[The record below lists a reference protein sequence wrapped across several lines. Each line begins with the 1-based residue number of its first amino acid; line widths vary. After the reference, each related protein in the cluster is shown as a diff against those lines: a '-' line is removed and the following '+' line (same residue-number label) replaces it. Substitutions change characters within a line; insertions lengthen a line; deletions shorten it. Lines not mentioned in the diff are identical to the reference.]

1 MIVSYQWLRDYVAF
15 DLTPAQLCEKLTTLG
30 LESYI
35 VSQHAPYLSEIIV
48 GEILECVRHPQSD
61 HLSICQVNIGADNP
75 QQIVC
80 GASNVAKGQHV
91 PVALPGAILPGGLE
105 IKPVK
110 LRGESSA
117 GMICSERELGLSDRH
132 EGILVLNPNTKIGM
146 SFTDY
151 LTGGDT
157 TIEIDITPNRP
168 DAMSHIGV
176 ARDLAALL
184 KADLVIP
191 IPVFEE
197 SLPATSSLVNITIDD
212 PKGCPRYASRVITGV
227 SIGPSPAWL
236 QERLQAVGL
245 RSINNVVD
253 AANFVLMETGHPLH
267 TFDFD
272 QLAGPEIIVRRA
284 RNAEEMTTLDG
295 KKRILNEEILLICDA
310 SKPVA
315 IAGIMG
321 GENSE
326 VTPATTN
333 ILIESAY
340 FNPITIRRGSKM
352 LGLSSEASK
361 RFERGADPNGVI
373 YALERLTGLI
383 QDLAGGKVSTGVL
396 DIYPVPIEK
405 HEVSLRHKVCNDLLG
420 VEISPESQ
428 CEFLTRLGMEILATS
443 SQVSRYSIPT
453 FRPDITRE
461 ADLIEEILRLY
472 GQNNIPVNDH
482 FKVGIQTTG
491 RSSVRF
497 RNDARE
503 LLVGLGY
510 HEIMSVSLVTENQHP
525 VIFGDEEAVELLN
538 PSSQEMTT
546 VRSSLMSG
554 IETTISFNL
563 RHRQTDLRIFEVG
576 QVSTLDAGSDT
587 GARETTHIAFA
598 LQGSARKKSWLDS
611 ELPAT
616 LFHLKG
622 DLAKIYCAITGTEP
636 VLEPVNHAV
645 LDHALVVKSGDMMIG
660 IMGEIPKARR
670 QKSDIQGSV
679 FYAELRTQELEELYW
694 AKEKRFQNF
703 SVYPVVERDL
713 SLVLDESISHFEIQ
727 KMIEEKG
734 GNSLHE
740 CYLYDLYQGNTIA
753 PGQKSLTFRLVFQ
766 NPDRTL
772 TEQEVDRS
780 FDRILRS
787 LKTDFNANLR

>member
-1 MIVSYQWLRDYVAF
+1 MIVSYHWLHDYVAF
-15 DLTPAQLCEKLTTLG
+15 DLTPEQLCEKLTTLG
-30 LESYI
+30 LESYV
-35 VSQHAPYLSEIIV
+35 VSQYESYLNKIVV

-61 HLSICQVNIGADNP
+61 HLSICQVNIGAETP

-80 GASNVAKGQHV
+80 GASNVAKGQRV

-132 EGILVLNPNTKIGM
+132 EGILVLNTDAKIGA

-184 KADLVIP
+184 KTDLTLP
-191 IPVFEE
+191 SPDFNE
-197 SLPATSSLVNITIDD
+197 SHPETASLVKITIDD
-212 PKGCPRYASRVITGV
+212 AVGCPRYASRVIRGV
-227 SIGPSPAWL
+227 NIGPSPQWL
-236 QERLQAVGL
+236 KVRLQAVGL

-267 TFDFD
+267 TFDYN
-272 QLAGPEIIVRRA
+272 QLSGPEIIVRRA
-284 RNAEEMTTLDG
+284 RKNEEMSTLDG
-295 KKRILNEEILLICDA
+295 KKRTLNDGILLICDA
-310 SKPVA
+310 AKPVA

-326 VTPATTN
+326 VTAQTTD

-340 FNPITIRRGSKM
+340 FNPVTIRRGSKM

-373 YALERLTGLI
+373 NALERLSGLI
-383 QDLAGGKVSTGVL
+383 QNLAGGEVSSGIL
-396 DIYPVPIEK
+396 DIYPSPVQPV
-405 HEVSLRHKVCNDLLG
+405 EVSLRHKICDDLLG
-420 VEISPESQ
+420 VEITPEAQRDILAHLEMKVLESSPE
-428 CEFLTRLGMEILATS
+428 L
-443 SQVSRYSIPT
+443 SRFSIPT

-461 ADLIEEILRLY
+461 ADLIEEVLRVY
-472 GQNNIPVNDH
+472 GQDNIPINDH
-482 FKVGIQTTG
+482 FKVGIQTIG
-491 RSSVRF
+491 NSSVKF
-497 RNDARE
+497 RNRARE
-503 LLVGLGY
+503 LLVGMGY

-525 VIFGDEEAVELLN
+525 AIFGDEEAVELLN

-546 VRSSLMSG
+546 VRSSLLSG
-554 IETTISFNL
+554 LETAISFNL
-563 RHRQTDLRIFEVG
+563 RHRQPDLRFFEVG
-576 QVSTLDAGSDT
+576 QVSTLDSGSDT
-587 GARETTHIAFA
+587 GARESTHIAIA
-598 LQGSARKKSWLDS
+598 IQGLVRNKSWLDA
-611 ELPAT
+611 ELVAT
-616 LFHLKG
+616 QFHLKG
-622 DLAKIYCAITGTEP
+622 DLIKFYRSITGVEP
-636 VLEPVNHAV
+636 VFETVKHAV
-645 LDHALVVKSGDMMIG
+645 LEHALAIKSGDLLIG
-660 IMGEIPKARR
+660 VMGDIPKAQRL
-670 QKSDIQGSV
+670 KLDIQDPV
-679 FYAELRTQELEELYW
+679 FYAELRTDELEEMYW
-694 AKEKRFQNF
+694 TKEKRFQNF

-713 SLVLDESISHFEIQ
+713 SLVIDESISHSEIQ
-727 KMIEEKG
+727 KMIEGKA
-734 GNSLHE
+734 GNFLHE

-753 PGQKSLTFRLVFQ
+753 TGQKSLTFRLVFQ
-766 NPDRTL
+766 DPDRTL

-780 FDRILRS
+780 FDRIVRS